1 MAKVRYIA
9 TIEFSS
15 RVSSI
20 EGFLAAITS
29 MMQQHASLRL
39 QPITAVEALIQQWR
53 DEAETARK
61 KAVSPPFHGLH
72 RAEESWEQNGIDDT
86 YRRCADDLERALKGD

>member
-29 MMQQHASLRL
+29 MMQERASLRL
-39 QPITAVEALIQQWR
+39 QPITTVEALIQQWR

-61 KAVSPPFHGLH
+61 KAVTPPICS
-72 RAEESWEQNGIDDT
+72 EEAWEQNGIDDT